1 MMASL
6 THKLIQ
12 SYTQFVYLTSR
23 QAWQLQ
29 GWHMSYKRGWL
40 SGRVARSP
48 SAECKPGSEIGWP
61 TAEIHND
68 LVCCLLFAA
77 LAALYLPDWLTVMHI
92 GCYGSRA
99 FQTKPY
105 LIFLPDLQTYLI
117 YLRIWP
123 TYLTN
128 YYNLQNP
135 DISDIGTNQT
145 FKTWSGQTGTTHLAF
160 LVFLQDRHTWHTIEI
175 GQFCIRG
182 TFNYDHNSWSFG
194 LKRKK
199 KDILAFSGPYHM
211 ILLHYFVWEPNMAQ
225 NYSHFPRCWP
235 WKRVFLV
242 LLSVQCALHN
252 VWAVCLPRNRTS
264 WDISWNLCFDIPF
277 NMYLSQ
283 LVRLRGKYIFFI
295 FVIFKL

>member
-29 GWHMSYKRGWL
+29 GWHLSYKRGWL

-135 DISDIGTNQT
+135 DISDIGTNHIT
-145 FKTWSGQTGTTHLAF
+145 FKTWSGQTGTDRDNSPGIPGFFTRQTHLAYNW
-160 LVFLQDRHTWHTIEI
+160 DR
-175 GQFCIRG
+175 
-182 TFNYDHNSWSFG
+182 
-194 LKRKK
+194 
-199 KDILAFSGPYHM
+199 AV
-211 ILLHYFVWEPNMAQ
+211 LHSRYF
-225 NYSHFPRCWP
+225 
-235 WKRVFLV
+235 
-242 LLSVQCALHN
+242 
-252 VWAVCLPRNRTS
+252 
-264 WDISWNLCFDIPF
+264 
-277 NMYLSQ
+277 
-283 LVRLRGKYIFFI
+283 
-295 FVIFKL
+295 